1 MKPVIALVGRPNVG
15 KSTLFNRLTK
25 TRDALVADMPG
36 VTRDRQYGDGIVGDR
51 PYIVIDT
58 GGLSGEDEGVDTLME
73 SQAYQA
79 MKEANIIL
87 FLVDGRG
94 GLTGHDQTIAQY
106 LRTLGKEI
114 IVLVNKA
121 EGMNVDVV
129 ESDFYSLGLGQPY
142 AVSASHGD
150 GIEPLMEELLE
161 TVQVDDAGF
170 EEDSLSTGI
179 KLAVVGR
186 PNVGKST
193 LINRLM
199 GEERVVAFDM
209 PGTTRDSIFIPFERD
224 GQRYTFIDTAGVRRR
239 SRVKEAIE
247 KFSIIKA
254 LQAIESANVV
264 ILMLDA
270 HEGLT
275 DQDLHLLSYV
285 IDTGR
290 ALIIAINKW
299 DGMTKEAREFV
310 KEQLER
316 RLPFLDYAKYHYISA
331 LHGSGVGL
339 LYDSVDKAY
348 DSAMKRHQPAKLS
361 SLLDDAVRM
370 HQPPL
375 ARGRRIKLRYAHQ
388 GGQNP
393 PLIVIHGSQTEH
405 IPESYKRYLMNS
417 FRKWLKLEATPIQLQ
432 FKNSSNP
439 FRGTKR
445 NNEKTKQLMEKRH
458 RQTKNMAK
466 KYAGKKDKRTN
477 RSGKN
482 VRGAR

>member
-36 VTRDRQYGDGIVGDR
+36 VTRDRQYGDGLIGER

-58 GGLSGEDEGVDTLME
+58 GGLSGEDEGVDTLMQ
-73 SQAYQA
+73 SQAHQA
-79 MKEANIIL
+79 MQEADIVL

-94 GLTGHDQTIAQY
+94 GLSGHDQTIAQQ
-106 LRTLGKEI
+106 LRQLDKEI

-121 EGMNVDVV
+121 EGMNEDVV

-142 AVSASHGD
+142 AVSSSHGD
-150 GIEPLMEELLE
+150 GIAPLMEELLTRIPADNDEIEEE
-161 TVQVDDAGF
+161 TNNSYEA
-170 EEDSLSTGI
+170 SYKKNGI
-179 KLAVVGR
+179 KLAIVGK

-224 GQRYTFIDTAGVRRR
+224 GKRYTFIDTAGVRRR
-239 SRVKEAIE
+239 SRVKETIE

-264 ILMLDA
+264 LLMLDA

-285 IDTGR
+285 LDTGR

-299 DGMTKEAREFV
+299 DGMTKDAREFV

-339 LYDSVDKAY
+339 LYESVDKAY
-348 DSAMKRHQPAKLS
+348 ESAMKRHQPATLS
-361 SLLDDAVRM
+361 QLLEDAVQM

-393 PLIVIHGSQTEH
+393 PIIVIHGSQTDH
-405 IPESYKRYLMNS
+405 IPESYKRYLVNS
-417 FRKWLKLEATPIQLQ
+417 FRKWLRLEGTPIRLE

-439 FRGTKR
+439 YRGTRR
-445 NNEKTKQLMEKRH
+445 NNEKSKKLMEKRH
-458 RQTKNMAK
+458 RQTKNMAR
-466 KYAGKKDKRTN
+466 KYAGKKNKRTN
-477 RSGKN
+477 RD
-482 VRGAR
+482 

>member
-36 VTRDRQYGDGIVGDR
+36 VTRDRQYGNGIVGDR

-73 SQAYQA
+73 SQVYQA
-79 MKEANIIL
+79 MQEANIIM

-94 GLTGHDQTIAQY
+94 GMTGHDQTIAQH
-106 LRTLGKEI
+106 LRELGKEI

-121 EGMNVDVV
+121 EGMNEDVV

-150 GIEPLMEELLE
+150 GIAPLMEELLSE
-161 TVQVDDAGF
+161 IPEDIDD
-170 EEDSLSTGI
+170 DSDQDSCAKSGI
-179 KLAVVGR
+179 KLAIVGR

-209 PGTTRDSIFIPFERD
+209 PGTTRDSIYIPFERD

-239 SRVKEAIE
+239 SRVKETIE

-270 HEGLT
+270 HEGIT

-285 IDTGR
+285 LETGR

-299 DGMTKEAREFV
+299 DGMTKDAREFV

-348 DSAMKRHQPAKLS
+348 ESAMKRHQPAKLS
-361 SLLDDAVRM
+361 SLLEEAVQM

-375 ARGRRIKLRYAHQ
+375 VRGRRIKLRYAHQ

-393 PLIVIHGSQTEH
+393 PLIVIHGSQTDH

-417 FRKWLKLEATPIQLQ
+417 FRKWLKLEATPIRLE

-439 FRGTKR
+439 YRGTRR
-445 NNEKTKQLMEKRH
+445 NNDKSKQLMVKRH

-466 KYAGKKDKRTN
+466 KYSGKKNKRTN
-477 RSGKN
+477 R
-482 VRGAR
+482 

>member
-58 GGLSGEDEGVDTLME
+58 GGLSGEDEGVDTLMQ
-73 SQAYQA
+73 SQAYLA
-79 MKEANIIL
+79 MQEASIIL

-94 GLTGHDQTIAQY
+94 GLTGHDQNIAQH
-106 LRTLGKEI
+106 LRALGKEI

-121 EGMNVDVV
+121 EGMDEDVV

-150 GIEPLMEELLE
+150 GIAPLMEELLSE
-161 TVQVDDAGF
+161 IPEATDD
-170 EEDSLSTGI
+170 ELDEDSFEKSGI
-179 KLAVVGR
+179 KLAIVGR

-199 GEERVVAFDM
+199 GEERVVAFDL

-239 SRVKEAIE
+239 SRVKETIE

-254 LQAIESANVV
+254 LQAIESAHVV

-270 HEGLT
+270 HEGIT

-285 IDTGR
+285 LDTGR

-299 DGMTKEAREFV
+299 DGMTKDAREFV

-348 DSAMKRHQPAKLS
+348 ESAMKRHQSAKLTA
-361 SLLDDAVRM
+361 LLSDAVKM

-375 ARGRRIKLRYAHQ
+375 ARGRRIKLSYAHQ

-393 PLIVIHGSQTEH
+393 PLIVIHGNQTEH
-405 IPESYKRYLMNS
+405 IPESYKRYLMSS
-417 FRKWLKLEATPIQLQ
+417 FRKWLKLEATPIRLQ
-432 FKNSSNP
+432 FNNSSNP
-439 FRGTKR
+439 YRGTKR
-445 NNEKTKQLMEKRH
+445 NNDKSKQLMVKRH
-458 RQTKNMAK
+458 RQTKNMVK
-466 KYAGKKDKRTN
+466 KYSGKKNKRTN
-477 RSGKN
+477 R
-482 VRGAR
+482 

>member
-36 VTRDRQYGDGIVGDR
+36 VTRDRQYGDGLIGDR

-58 GGLSGEDEGVDTLME
+58 GGLSGEDEGVDSLMQT
-73 SQAYQA
+73 QAHQA
-79 MKEANIIL
+79 MQEADIVL

-94 GLTGHDQTIAQY
+94 GLSGHDQTIAQQ
-106 LRTLGKEI
+106 LRQLDKEI

-121 EGMNVDVV
+121 EGMNEDVV

-150 GIEPLMEELLE
+150 GITPLMEELLARIPMDN
-161 TVQVDDAGF
+161 DDV
-170 EEDSLSTGI
+170 EEQTGNSYEASYKKNGI
-179 KLAVVGR
+179 KLAIVGK

-224 GQRYTFIDTAGVRRR
+224 GKRYTFIDTAGVRRR
-239 SRVKEAIE
+239 SRVKETIE

-264 ILMLDA
+264 LLMLDA

-285 IDTGR
+285 LDTGR

-299 DGMTKEAREFV
+299 DGMTKDAREFV

-339 LYDSVDKAY
+339 LYESVDKAY
-348 DSAMKRHQPAKLS
+348 ESAMKRHQPATLS
-361 SLLDDAVRM
+361 QLLEDAVQM

-405 IPESYKRYLMNS
+405 IPESYKRYLVNS
-417 FRKWLKLEATPIQLQ
+417 FRKWLKLEATPIRLE

-439 FRGTKR
+439 YRGTRR
-445 NNEKTKQLMEKRH
+445 NNEKSKKLMQKRH

-466 KYAGKKDKRTN
+466 KYAGKKNKRTN
-477 RSGKN
+477 R
-482 VRGAR
+482 

>member
-36 VTRDRQYGDGIVGDR
+36 VTRDRQYGDGKVGDR

-58 GGLSGEDEGVDTLME
+58 GGLSGEDEGIDTLMQ
-73 SQAYQA
+73 SQVYQA
-79 MKEANIIL
+79 MQEASIIL

-94 GLTGHDQTIAQY
+94 GITGHDQTIAQH
-106 LRTLGKEI
+106 LRQLGKEI
-114 IVLVNKA
+114 IVLVNKT
-121 EGMNVDVV
+121 EGMNEDLV
-129 ESDFYSLGLGQPY
+129 EADFYALGLGQPY
-142 AVSASHGD
+142 SVSASHGD
-150 GIEPLMEELLE
+150 GIVPLMEELLAE
-161 TVQVDDAGF
+161 IPELPDD
-170 EEDSLSTGI
+170 DSAADDYEQTGI
-179 KLAVVGR
+179 KLAIVGR

-199 GEERVVAFDM
+199 GEERVVAFDL

-239 SRVKEAIE
+239 SRVKEALE

-254 LQAIESANVV
+254 LQAIESAHVV

-285 IDTGR
+285 LEKGR
-290 ALIIAINKW
+290 ALIVAINKW
-299 DGMTKEAREFV
+299 DGMSQDSRQFV

-316 RLPFLDYAKYHYISA
+316 RLPYLDYAKYHYISA

-339 LYDSVDKAY
+339 LYNSVNKAFE
-348 DSAMKRHQPAKLS
+348 SAMKRHQASKLT
-361 SLLDDAVRM
+361 SLLEEAVQM

-388 GGQNP
+388 GGVNP
-393 PLIVIHGSQTEH
+393 PLIVIHGNQTEFVS
-405 IPESYKRYLMNS
+405 EAYKRYLVNS
-417 FRKWLKLEATPIQLQ
+417 FRKWLRLEATPIRLE
-432 FKNSSNP
+432 FKNSVNP
-439 FRGTKR
+439 FRNTRR
-445 NNEKTKQLMEKRH
+445 NNDKTQKVLERRH
-458 RQTKNMAK
+458 RQTKHMAK
-466 KYAGKKDKRTN
+466 KFGGKRNKRTN
-477 RSGKN
+477 R
-482 VRGAR
+482 

>member
-36 VTRDRQYGDGIVGDR
+36 VTRDRQYGDGAVGDR

-58 GGLSGEDEGVDTLME
+58 GGLSGEDEGIETLMQ
-73 SQAYQA
+73 SQVYQA
-79 MKEANIIL
+79 MQEANIIL

-94 GLTGHDQTIAQY
+94 GITGHDQTIAQR
-106 LRTLGKEI
+106 LRQLGKEI
-114 IVLVNKA
+114 IILVNKA
-121 EGMNVDVV
+121 EGMNEDVV
-129 ESDFYSLGLGQPY
+129 EAEFHALGLGQPY

-150 GIEPLMEELLE
+150 GIAPLMEELLAE
-161 TVQVDDAGF
+161 IPIEDDES
-170 EEDSLSTGI
+170 EEDDDKSYENSYKKNGI
-179 KLAVVGR
+179 KLAIVGR

-224 GQRYTFIDTAGVRRR
+224 GKRYTFIDTAGVRRR
-239 SRVKEAIE
+239 SRVKETIE

-264 ILMLDA
+264 VLMLDA

-299 DGMTKEAREFV
+299 DGMTKDAREFV

-348 DSAMKRHQPAKLS
+348 ESAMKRHLPATLTR
-361 SLLDDAVRM
+361 LLEEAVQM

-393 PLIVIHGSQTEH
+393 PIIVIHGSQTEH

-417 FRKWLKLEATPIQLQ
+417 FRKWLKLEATPIRLE

-439 FRGTKR
+439 YRGTKR
-445 NNEKTKQLMEKRH
+445 NNEKTKQLMQKRH
-458 RQTKNMAK
+458 RQTKNMAR
-466 KYAGKKDKRTN
+466 KYAGKKNKRTN
-477 RSGKN
+477 R
-482 VRGAR
+482 

>member
-1 MKPVIALVGRPNVG
+1 MKPVIALIGRPNVG

-58 GGLSGEDEGVDTLME
+58 GGLSGADEGVDTLMQ
-73 SQAYQA
+73 SQVYQA
-79 MKEANIIL
+79 MQEANIIM

-94 GLTGHDQTIAQY
+94 GMTGHDQTIAQH
-106 LRTLGKEI
+106 LRELGKEI

-121 EGMNVDVV
+121 EGMNEDVV

-150 GIEPLMEELLE
+150 GIAPLMEELLAE
-161 TVQVDDAGF
+161 IPAQSDDESDVDSY
-170 EEDSLSTGI
+170 EKSGI
-179 KLAVVGR
+179 KLAIVGR

-199 GEERVVAFDM
+199 GEERVIAFDM

-239 SRVKEAIE
+239 SRVKETIE

-270 HEGLT
+270 HEGIT

-299 DGMTKEAREFV
+299 DGMSKDAREFV

-348 DSAMKRHQPAKLS
+348 ESAMKRHQPAKLS
-361 SLLDDAVRM
+361 ALLNDAVQM

-405 IPESYKRYLMNS
+405 IPESYKRYLINS
-417 FRKWLKLEATPIQLQ
+417 FRKWLKLEATPIRLE

-439 FRGTKR
+439 YRGTRR
-445 NNEKTKQLMEKRH
+445 NNEKSKQVMAKRH

-466 KYAGKKDKRTN
+466 KYSGKKNKRTN
-477 RSGKN
+477 
-482 VRGAR
+482 

>member
-36 VTRDRQYGDGIVGDR
+36 VTRDRQYGDGKVGDR

-58 GGLSGEDEGVDTLME
+58 GGLSGEDAGIETLMQ
-73 SQAYQA
+73 SQVYQA

-94 GLTGHDQTIAQY
+94 GITGHDQTIAQH
-106 LRTLGKEI
+106 LRQLGKEI
-114 IVLVNKA
+114 IVLVNKT
-121 EGMNVDVV
+121 EGMNEDLV
-129 ESDFYSLGLGQPY
+129 EADFYTLGLGQPY
-142 AVSASHGD
+142 AVSSSHGD
-150 GIEPLMEELLE
+150 GIVPLMEELLAEIPE
-161 TVQVDDAGF
+161 TDD
-170 EEDSLSTGI
+170 EEPATDSGI
-179 KLAVVGR
+179 KLAIVGR

-199 GEERVVAFDM
+199 GEQRVIAFDL

-239 SRVKEAIE
+239 SKIKETIE

-254 LQAIESANVV
+254 LQAIESAHVV

-275 DQDLHLLSYV
+275 DQDLHLLSFV
-285 IDTGR
+285 LDKGR
-290 ALIIAINKW
+290 ALIVAINKW
-299 DGMTKEAREFV
+299 DGMSKDGREFV
-310 KEQLER
+310 KDQLER
-316 RLPFLDYAKYHYISA
+316 RLPYLDYAKYHYISA

-339 LYDSVDKAY
+339 LYDSVNKAY
-348 DSAMKRHQPAKLS
+348 ESAMKKHQAAKLT
-361 SLLDDAVRM
+361 SLLEEAVQM

-375 ARGRRIKLRYAHQ
+375 ARGRRVKLRYAHQ

-393 PLIVIHGSQTEH
+393 PIIVIHGNQTDH
-405 IPESYKRYLMNS
+405 IPEAYKRYLINS
-417 FRKWLKLEATPIQLQ
+417 FRKWLKLVATPIRLE

-439 FRGTKR
+439 YRGTRR
-445 NNEKTKQLMEKRH
+445 NNEKTQAVLAKRH
-458 RQTKNMAK
+458 RHTKNMAK
-466 KYAGKKDKRTN
+466 KFGGKKNRRTN
-477 RSGKN
+477 R
-482 VRGAR
+482 